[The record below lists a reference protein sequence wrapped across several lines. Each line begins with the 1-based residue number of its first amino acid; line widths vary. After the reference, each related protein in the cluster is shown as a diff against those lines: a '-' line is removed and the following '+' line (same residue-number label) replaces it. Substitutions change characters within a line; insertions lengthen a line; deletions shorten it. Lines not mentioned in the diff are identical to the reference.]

1 MRFYEFA
8 DAEAQL
14 GLLRTI
20 IDNTWTAIA
29 QQAEQ
34 KRRADAERKAQTKL
48 KPRAKK
54 SSKGASLRIST
65 PAAPPP
71 KKPQASIPQQP
82 PPAQSKP
89 TPNTASAIKSLPTT
103 NPQLKPLPTVKV
115 IQPKSPAIMPIASA
129 TVALKNRPNQ
139 PKTTALGRNI
149 GAVEKDD
156 DTDERHSKNGIATLK
171 KLPRSF

>member
-34 KRRADAERKAQTKL
+34 KRRADAERKAKAKL
-48 KPRAKK
+48 KTGSKK
-54 SSKGASLRIST
+54 SGKGASIRIPT
-65 PAAPPP
+65 PPAPLP
-71 KKPQASIPQQP
+71 KKPQAAVVQQP
-82 PPAQSKP
+82 PPAQNKP
-89 TPNTASAIKSLPTT
+89 TPNTANAIRPLPSATS
-103 NPQLKPLPTVKV
+103 QLKPPPIIKADE
-115 IQPKSPAIMPIASA
+115 PKQSKTTPSKPS
-129 TVALKNRPNQ
+129 TVATNNRQNGS
-139 PKTTALGRNI
+139 KAAVFGRNI
-149 GAVEKDD
+149 DAVEKDD
-156 DTDERHSKNGIATLK
+156 DGDDRHSKNGIAALK

>member
-34 KRRADAERKAQTKL
+34 KRRADAERKAKAKL
-48 KPRAKK
+48 KTGSKK
-54 SSKGASLRIST
+54 ASKGASLRIPT
-65 PAAPPP
+65 PSLPPP
-71 KKPQASIPQQP
+71 KKPQAALPQQP
-82 PPAQSKP
+82 PLSQSKP
-89 TPNTASAIKSLPTT
+89 TPNTANA
-103 NPQLKPLPTVKV
+103 LKPQPSTNSQLNPLPSVKAV
-115 IQPKSPAIMPIASA
+115 EPKHSTTIPIKTS
-129 TVALKNRPNQ
+129 TVATNKRQNGS
-139 PKTTALGRNI
+139 KTASFGRNI

-156 DTDERHSKNGIATLK
+156 DGDERYSKNGIAALQ